1 MQPTFALVACEP
13 SADVFGAQLIQQL
26 RQRWPDA
33 KFEGVAGPLMR
44 QAGCAVLRK
53 QEDLAVMGLF
63 EVLKHLPRILEI
75 RRQLVAHWSVH
86 KPDLFIGLDA
96 PDFNLGLERI
106 LKTKGVTTVHYVS
119 PSVWAWR
126 SGRVKT
132 VQAATHHLFCIFP
145 FEVPFYQKF
154 QVPATYVGHPLAQ
167 TTKVMDVKHA
177 QGALGLV
184 EGEYLTLLP
193 GSRMQE
199 LQRMLPLYLE
209 TAKAFSA
216 QTGAKIL
223 IAFHNQAAC
232 DAMEPLW
239 SRYAAVQCIV
249 NNTPL
254 AIAAARAVLA
264 TSGTVTLEVML
275 LERPMVV
282 AYKMH
287 ALTYQIAKRV
297 VKTPWIALPNILAGQ
312 LIVPECIQENATP
325 PQLIEKLQA
334 LWRMPEAQVV
344 ALAPMREQL
353 QQPAA
358 EVVPVIEAL
367 ITKN

>member
-13 SADVFGAQLIQQL
+13 SADVFGAQLIHKL
-26 RQRWPDA
+26 RQQWPNA

-44 QAGCAVLRK
+44 QAGCQVLCQ
-53 QEDLAVMGLF
+53 QEELAVMGLF
-63 EVLKHLPRILEI
+63 EVLKHLPRILKI
-75 RRQLVAHWSVH
+75 RRQLITYWKTH

-106 LKTKGVTTVHYVS
+106 LKRQGITTVHYVS

-132 VQAATHHLFCIFP
+132 VQSATHHLFCIFP
-145 FEVPFYQKF
+145 FEVPFYKKL

-167 TTKVMDVKHA
+167 KTKAIETKNA
-177 QGALGLV
+177 QASLGLTV
-184 EGEYLTLLP
+184 GDYITLLP

-199 LQRMLPLYLE
+199 LNKMLPLYLE
-209 TAKAFSA
+209 TARALATK
-216 QTGAKIL
+216 TGAKIL

-232 DAMEPLW
+232 DAMQPLW
-239 SRYAAVQCIV
+239 SQYAGVHCIV
-249 NNTPL
+249 NQTHL
-254 AIAAARAVLA
+254 AIAAAKVVLA

-287 ALTYQIAKRV
+287 PLTYRIAKRV

-312 LIVPECIQENATP
+312 LIVPECIQEKATP
-325 PQLIEKLQA
+325 EGLMEALQRV
-334 LWRMPEAQVV
+334 WNTPESQVD
-344 ALAPMREQL
+344 ALAPIRAQL

-358 EVVPVIEAL
+358 DMIPVITELLA
-367 ITKN
+367 KN